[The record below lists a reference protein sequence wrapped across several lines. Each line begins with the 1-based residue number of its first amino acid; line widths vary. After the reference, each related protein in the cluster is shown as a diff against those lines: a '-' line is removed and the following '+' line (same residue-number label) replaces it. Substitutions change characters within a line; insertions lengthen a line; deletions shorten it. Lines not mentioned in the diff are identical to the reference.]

1 MGVLGE
7 QLRLLS
13 GRESTAQHFERLS
26 ELRLGERALA
36 LHIVVL
42 EEVLNSFAFVL
53 GAMGALADLFKDNI
67 LYVSDLTWFVCLVVQ
82 GLSVLLWKAPCLRN
96 CFGEVRIFLIR
107 QSTVL
112 ILVELEEVGS
122 RNLATLDVFGKALLE
137 LFVDACRQLLARG
150 HSGVLSS
157 SELGRKLIP
166 RDRLSTVSSMTPSF
180 NDNFHALS
188 TD

>member
-53 GAMGALADLFKDNI
+53 GAVGALADLFKDNI

-82 GLSVLLWKAPCLRN
+82 VLSVSYGRPH
-96 CFGEVRIFLIR
+96 
-107 QSTVL
+107 
-112 ILVELEEVGS
+112 
-122 RNLATLDVFGKALLE
+122 VFETASAKYVSFSLGKVQ
-137 LFVDACRQLLARG
+137 F
-150 HSGVLSS
+150 
-157 SELGRKLIP
+157 
-166 RDRLSTVSSMTPSF
+166 
-180 NDNFHALS
+180 
-188 TD
+188 